1 MDDRHGRV
9 DKNLWLEIHWLQTSV
24 RVGSSAAQVI
34 KILENEM
41 RGYMCLWLLTV
52 AWAVTAVFQSM
63 CLCRIWQISWVS
75 STVDNPR
82 YRSVYPG
89 KGVFG

>member
-1 MDDRHGRV
+1 MVINRCLSSHGGFTEHV
-9 DKNLWLEIHWLQTSV
+9 PVKNMVYFL
-24 RVGSSAAQVI
+24 G
-34 KILENEM
+34 
-41 RGYMCLWLLTV
+41 
-52 AWAVTAVFQSM
+52 
-63 CLCRIWQISWVS
+63 S

>member
-1 MDDRHGRV
+1 M
-9 DKNLWLEIHWLQTSV
+9 QTSV

-41 RGYMCLWLLTV
+41 HGNLFVVSNRCLSSHGGFTEHV
-52 AWAVTAVFQSM
+52 PV
-63 CLCRIWQISWVS
+63 RIWQISWVS
-75 STVDNPR
+75 STVDNPLF